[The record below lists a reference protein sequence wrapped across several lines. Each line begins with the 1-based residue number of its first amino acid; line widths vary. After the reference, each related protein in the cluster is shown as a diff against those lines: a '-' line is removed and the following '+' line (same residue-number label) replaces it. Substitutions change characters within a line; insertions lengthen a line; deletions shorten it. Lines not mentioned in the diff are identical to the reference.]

1 MEVDAVKREEVVEN
15 KHEEVRAMANLAT
28 GALLDIF
35 FLFPYILIRR
45 VLTSLMKY
53 SSIFVSM

>member
-1 MEVDAVKREEVVEN
+1 MEAAAVKREEVVDD
-15 KHEEVRAMANLAT
+15 KHEEVRAMGNLAT
-28 GALLDIF
+28 GALLDRF

-45 VLTSLMKY
+45 VLTFLMKY